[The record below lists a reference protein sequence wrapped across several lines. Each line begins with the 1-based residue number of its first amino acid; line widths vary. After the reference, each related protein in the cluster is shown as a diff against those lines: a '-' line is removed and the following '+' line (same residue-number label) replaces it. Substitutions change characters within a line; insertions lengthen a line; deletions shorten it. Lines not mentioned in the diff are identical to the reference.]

1 MNGLDPYLP
10 RFSLG
15 ADTGL
20 EYSYID
26 SNVIDGVEYTYTVTA
41 YDMGL
46 PKFDISFTEVDS
58 SGIFTADTV
67 WPLSNP
73 ANFVGPDFID
83 FFGNDGSLIRRDA
96 NPLGGYPF
104 LESDKG

>member
-1 MNGLDPYLP
+1 
-10 RFSLG
+10 
-15 ADTGL
+15 
-20 EYSYID
+20 
-26 SNVIDGVEYTYTVTA
+26 
-41 YDMGL
+41 MGL

-83 FFGNDGSLIRRDA
+83 FLGMMGRVFVDA
-96 NPLGGYPF
+96 NPLGSYPF
-104 LESDKG
+104 LESI